1 MAAAVDCVRM
11 ASLQCLAMD
20 GVSVV
25 LSLAKGAVGEWV
37 QVWMTNSEFL
47 EENFLVELFYLF
59 VAISILSKILSV
71 NICELIGINYGS
83 EVRTIGHF
91 LR

>member
-1 MAAAVDCVRM
+1 M
-11 ASLQCLAMD
+11 ASLQSLAMD

-37 QVWMTNSEFL
+37 QEWMTNSVFL

-71 NICELIGINYGS
+71 NICELIGIENGS